1 MTAPFR
7 VVVMGPDHARD
18 GFSCGTPALDSYL
31 ARQAGQD
38 MRRRVSACYLALQV
52 STGRVAGY
60 YTLAA
65 ASVPLTEVPEP
76 LAKKLPRYASVPVAR
91 IGRLAVDLAF
101 RGQKLGGA
109 LLADAVDRAAR
120 SDVAV
125 CALLVDAKDDAA
137 VAFYLHHGFERIGSQ
152 QRQLFVPLERFRAA
166 AG

>member
-7 VVVMGPDHARD
+7 VEVLGPEHVRD
-18 GFSCGTPALDSYL
+18 GFSCGTPALDHYL

-38 MRRRVSACYLALQV
+38 MRRRVSACYLAIEV

-65 ASVPLTEVPEP
+65 ASVPLTELPEP
-76 LAKKLPRYASVPVAR
+76 LTKKLPRYASVPVAR
-91 IGRLAVDLAF
+91 VGRLAVDSAF
-101 RGQKLGGA
+101 HGQKLGGA

-120 SDVAV
+120 SEVAV
-125 CALLVDAKDDAA
+125 FALLVDAKDDAA
-137 VAFYLHHGFERIGSQ
+137 VNFYLHHGFEFIGGRD
-152 QRQLFVPLERFRAA
+152 RQLFVPLERFRAS